1 MAQTEHI
8 SCKKTLLSWFKK
20 IMLASNT
27 LSKHRLIYSTYSYT
41 PIHRHKE
48 DDMGIL
54 TEQLLILWNMV
65 QRAQRR
71 QRQRRM
77 LANMNEHQLKDIGLT
92 RADALH
98 EAQKPFWMK

>member
-1 MAQTEHI
+1 
-8 SCKKTLLSWFKK
+8 
-20 IMLASNT
+20 
-27 LSKHRLIYSTYSYT
+27 
-41 PIHRHKE
+41 
-48 DDMGIL
+48 MGIL

-98 EAQKPFWMK
+98 EAQKPFWIK

>member
-1 MAQTEHI
+1 
-8 SCKKTLLSWFKK
+8 
-20 IMLASNT
+20 
-27 LSKHRLIYSTYSYT
+27 
-41 PIHRHKE
+41 
-48 DDMGIL
+48 MGIL